1 MPASQIRLLALGK
14 FLPTVVGLLALAYL
28 LTCLFLRLWHNRLI
42 FSPTKVIETFPT
54 DLGLAYE
61 DVWLPVKTKTG
72 KLERLHGWWLPA
84 TSPQSQVL
92 LYLHGNGENVGAN
105 LRHAGRFHQ
114 LGFSVLLIDYRGYG
128 MSEGDFPTE
137 ASVYQD
143 AQVAWD
149 YLTQQRGIAPQDI
162 FLYGH
167 SLGGAIA
174 INLAK
179 HNPNYAGLIIES
191 TFTSMREMVDLQG
204 KYDLLPVDWILTQRF
219 DSIRKIQSLQK
230 PLLVIHGT
238 SDELIPHTM
247 GEVLYELANTPKQ
260 LLIVPDADHNN
271 VATVAGRNYQQAVQ
285 RFVEHVRGIGSRVRG

>member
-1 MPASQIRLLALGK
+1 MSVSPIRLLALGK
-14 FLPTVVGLLALAYL
+14 LIPVVVGLLILAYL

-42 FSPTKVIETFPT
+42 FAPSKVIETFPT

-61 DVWLPVKTKTG
+61 DVWLPVQTKPG
-72 KLERLHGWWLPA
+72 KPEHIHGWWLPA

-92 LYLHGNGENVGAN
+92 LYLHGNGDNVGAN
-105 LRHAGRFHQ
+105 LRHAGRFQQ

-137 ASVYQD
+137 ASVYRD

-149 YLTQQRGIAPQDI
+149 YLVQQRGISPQDI

-174 INLAK
+174 INLATQ
-179 HNPNYAGLIIES
+179 NPHYAGLIVES

-204 KYDLLPVDWILTQRF
+204 KYDLLPIDWILTQRF
-219 DSIRKIQSLQK
+219 NSIRKIKSLQR

-238 SDELIPHTM
+238 YDELIPHRM
-247 GEVLYELANTPKQ
+247 GETLYEQANAPKQ
-260 LLIVPDADHNN
+260 LLIVPYADHNN
-271 VATVAGRNYQQAVQ
+271 VATVAGKKYQQTVQ
-285 RFVEHVRGIGSRVRG
+285 RLVEKVKGVESLVR